1 MLKDIITSNVRIKI
15 IVELYKELNSQ
26 VHIREL
32 ARRVGTEI
40 NAVRRELNNL
50 QKCGM
55 LKKETRANRIYFSV
69 RKDYPGYNDM
79 LSFVYKEI
87 GLGGSILK
95 NLSELGKVKF
105 ALLSTEFIEGRVA
118 SPNEVDLLLVGAIDM
133 SYLQNLVKKV
143 QDTVNHEINYAVL
156 GEEEFSFRKS
166 RRDPFI
172 LNILIQG
179 RIILTG
185 EESKYCQIS

>member
-1 MLKDIITSNVRIKI
+1 MLKDIITSNVRVKI
-15 IVELYKELNSQ
+15 ILELYKELNSQ

-40 NAVRRELNNL
+40 NAVRRELTNL

-55 LKKETRANRIYFSV
+55 LKRETRANRIYFSI
-69 RKDYPGYNDM
+69 RKDYAGYSDM

-95 NLSELGKVKF
+95 NLPELGKVKF
-105 ALLSTEFIEGRVA
+105 ALLSTEFVEGRVS
-118 SPNEVDLLLVGAIDM
+118 SPSQVDLLLVGTIDM
-133 SYLQNLVKKV
+133 NYLQVLVKKA
-143 QDTVNHEINYAVL
+143 QEPINHEINYAVL

-166 RRDPFI
+166 RRDSFI

-179 RIILTG
+179 RIVLTG

>member
-79 LSFVYKEI
+79 LSFVNKEI